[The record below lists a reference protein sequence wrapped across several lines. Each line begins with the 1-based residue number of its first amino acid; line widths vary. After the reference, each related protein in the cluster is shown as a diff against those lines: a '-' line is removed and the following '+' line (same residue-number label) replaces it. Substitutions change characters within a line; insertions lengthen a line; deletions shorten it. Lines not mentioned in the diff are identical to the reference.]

1 MSQAALQRGEDWL
14 NRVLQFMACPAPVT
28 TQVRAEG
35 HDPVGWLTIDD
46 SALTPEQIQILTGER
61 GEVLDALQFLAN
73 LELNLQLSQP
83 DQLHF
88 TIDLAG
94 YRDRRLVEL
103 QALAE
108 TTAAQVRA
116 QGQPQQIEGLSS
128 AERRQFHHLLSD
140 CTDLETRSEGREP
153 HRYLLVLPKSSEP

>member
-1 MSQAALQRGEDWL
+1 MSQEALQRGQDWL
-14 NRVLQFMACPAPVT
+14 SRVLQLLGCPAPVT
-28 TQVRAEG
+28 AEQRLEG

-46 SALTPEQIQILTGER
+46 RGLTAEQIRALTGER

-73 LELNLQLSQP
+73 LELNLQLAQP

-94 YRDRRLVEL
+94 YRDRRQVDL
-103 QALAE
+103 QALAD

-116 QGQPQQIEGLSS
+116 QGQAQRIEGLSS
-128 AERRQFHHLLSD
+128 AERRLMHHLLSD
-140 CTDLETRSEGREP
+140 CDDLETRSEGREP
-153 HRYLLVLPKSSEP
+153 HRYLLVLPKPNP